1 METSVDR
8 GEGHISSFCQSNPLY
23 DMDMKLSRSDLYTFQ
38 SSDLKPAKARGA
50 QQCLNVIVVYLIL
63 LTALNALLLYKVFS
77 MESSSLSSSGSR
89 TAKLTDNHLP
99 LGTDQ
104 EEDLRTL
111 ARNTSLATISLR
123 GYLGKLQTQVSSLC
137 GEDGQLGQLRTN
149 LGAVNA
155 STTLLQDSVKAF
167 RLLKASPGP
176 QGPTGPPGARGLP
189 GVRVDKGDRGQTG
202 QKGDPGVDGQTGAKG
217 EAGEPGL
224 EGEDGTTGQQGPAGT
239 PGGAATNCSGAPGL
253 PGPQGP
259 KGDMGHIGLPGIPGQ
274 NGIKGHTGAQGRD
287 GVQGAPDLK
296 GDTGPTG
303 LPGPIGPEGPRGPAG
318 VSGTR
323 GLVGFPG
330 LPGSPGPLGP
340 RGEKGERA
348 AGSVTANVRIAGG
361 GTRGRVEVMW
371 SGQWGTVCDD
381 GFDILDGT
389 VICKM
394 LGYQRASTVFTASHG
409 IGRIWLDDLRCTGRE
424 ASVFDCPHNGMG
436 ISNCQHNEDAGV
448 QCV

>member
-1 METSVDR
+1 
-8 GEGHISSFCQSNPLY
+8 
-23 DMDMKLSRSDLYTFQ
+23 MDMKLSRSDLYTFQ
-38 SSDLKPAKARGA
+38 SSDLKPAKARGV
-50 QQCLNVIVVYLIL
+50 QRCLNVIVVYLIL
-63 LTALNALLLYKVFS
+63 LTTLNAFLLYK
-77 MESSSLSSSGSR
+77 G
-89 TAKLTDNHLP
+89 TTNHWLVSCP
-99 LGTDQ
+99 
-104 EEDLRTL
+104 
-111 ARNTSLATISLR
+111 
-123 GYLGKLQTQVSSLC
+123 KWFKHTQVSSLC

-189 GVRVDKGDRGQTG
+189 GVRVDKGDRG
-202 QKGDPGVDGQTGAKG
+202 
-217 EAGEPGL
+217 
-224 EGEDGTTGQQGPAGT
+224 EDGTTGQQGPAGT
-239 PGGAATNCSGAPGL
+239 PGRPTTNCSGAPGL

-274 NGIKGHTGAQGRD
+274 NGIKGHTGAQGRE
-287 GVQGAPDLK
+287 GVQGAPDWK

-318 VSGTR
+318 VNGTR

-348 AGSVTANVRIAGG
+348 AGPVTANVRIAGG
-361 GTRGRVEVMW
+361 GTRGRVEVIW

-381 GFDILDGT
+381 GFDTLDGT
-389 VICKM
+389 VICKI
-394 LGYQRASTVFTASHG
+394 L
-409 IGRIWLDDLRCTGRE
+409 IWLDDLRCTGRE
-424 ASVFDCPHNGMG
+424 ASVFDCLHNGMG